1 MTNILVLFSTL
12 IFGLE
17 SFSFCLD
24 STLVI
29 FLKFLLLRRNPRDYG
44 FILFPFKFPLL
55 PCHILTQHSKT
66 PPCLGSS
73 QDSHL
78 QQVSNQFL
86 FLFHLFNPQN
96 YFCHYLWTQVIYKG
110 STRFLLSFDP
120 KPTPLTSPQYPQP
133 RSIKIHLSS
142 VQIFQNLPSASL
154 DQKCH
159 FR

>member
-29 FLKFLLLRRNPRDYG
+29 FKISSIKKKPQGLWVYS
-44 FILFPFKFPLL
+44 FPIQKFPLL
-55 PCHILTQHSKT
+55 PSHILALPSKT
-66 PPCLGSS
+66 HPCLGSG

-78 QQVSNQFL
+78 QQVSNHFL

-110 STRFLLSFDP
+110 STIFLLSFDP

-159 FR
+159 FW